1 MILMENKCTL
11 VANHLPLCSTLIYVG
26 TNAYLS
32 HFIDVTKGASS
43 HRVLDHPAFSIG
55 VTADI
60 VGNDDEIAIAAET
73 FFGTINRQSGKH
85 RVLKEFWGD
94 GPQAESKAKERRM
107 NDGNV
112 DVQGRQVTVLR
123 LGS

>member
-1 MILMENKCTL
+1 MGNKCTL
-11 VANHLPLCSTLIYVG
+11 VAYYLPLYWNDIDLNSDAC
-26 TNAYLS
+26 LS
-32 HFIDVTKGASS
+32 HFIDLTKGASS

-73 FFGTINRQSGKH
+73 FFGTINKESGSH
-85 RVLKEFWGD
+85 RVLKKFWGD

-112 DVQGRQVTVLR
+112 DVLGRQVTVPYVTP
-123 LGS
+123 